1 MQYKETITP
10 GNKTVRVIP
19 ASGKLRGRKRIGQRS
34 SGRPHLGG
42 MLQREILAMDSDPYL
57 EEGETIEMIPSL
69 QVAAYCRV
77 STLLEE
83 QESSYEAQI
92 RHYTSYI
99 NAHPGWMLSGIYAD
113 EGLSG
118 TQTAQRT
125 EFNRMIE
132 DCLCGKVDLV
142 ITKSISRFA
151 RNTLDC
157 LKYIRLLK
165 SHDIAIYFEK
175 ENINTLDAK
184 GEVLITIM
192 ASLAQQESQSISQ
205 NVSMG
210 IRYQYRQG
218 KIRLNHTRFL
228 GYTKDSDGQLVIVP
242 EQAKIVR
249 RIYQEFLDGKTP
261 GKIAQ
266 GLTDDEIL
274 TVSGKYTWRE
284 STVRS
289 ILKNEKYIGD
299 ALLQKEY
306 TADYLTKKRV
316 HNTGI
321 LPQYYVEDD
330 HEAIISRE
338 EYQRVQE
345 EFRRRSRDRY
355 ESQKE
360 DESVVYAFTNR
371 IRCSCC
377 GDTYRRVK
385 ANGTNKNTTWRCKTH
400 MRKASSCNNRILQEK
415 VLQEAVL
422 QALKI
427 LNQQDPTIPVVE
439 EYQEKTMNRILG
451 QIEVGIDYLKI
462 QFIGEN
468 EVQVS

>member
-1 MQYKETITP
+1 MDKKAHRSEKQ
-10 GNKTVRVIP
+10 KTVRVIP
-19 ASGKLRGRKRIGQRS
+19 ASKKTQGNAVRHRS
-34 SGRPHLGG
+34 G
-42 MLQREILAMDSDPYL
+42 MRSLSSLTNGLPDDEHEQIDA
-57 EEGETIEMIPSL
+57 IPLL

-83 QESSYEAQI
+83 QESSYETQI
-92 RHYTSYI
+92 RHYTGYI
-99 NAHPGWMLSGIYAD
+99 TAHPGWALAGIYAD

-118 TQTAQRT
+118 TQTSQRA
-125 EFNRMIE
+125 EFNRMIT
-132 DCLCGKVDLV
+132 DCTDGKIDLV

-165 SHDIAIYFEK
+165 SLDIAIYFEK

-218 KIRLNHTRFL
+218 KVRLNHTRFL
-228 GYTKDSDGQLVIVP
+228 GYTKDSEGNLIVDQ
-242 EQAKIVR
+242 EQALLVR
-249 RIYQEFLDGKTP
+249 RIYREFLDGKTP

-266 GLTDDEIL
+266 GLMDDHIP
-274 TVSGKYTWRE
+274 TVSGKMVWRE

-306 TADYLTKKRV
+306 VSDYLTKKRQQ
-316 HNTGI
+316 NTGA

-338 EYQRVQE
+338 DYQRVQKSSSF
-345 EFRRRSRDRY
+345 FR
-355 ESQKE
+355 
-360 DESVVYAFTNR
+360 
-371 IRCSCC
+371 
-377 GDTYRRVK
+377 
-385 ANGTNKNTTWRCKTH
+385 
-400 MRKASSCNNRILQEK
+400 
-415 VLQEAVL
+415 
-422 QALKI
+422 
-427 LNQQDPTIPVVE
+427 
-439 EYQEKTMNRILG
+439 
-451 QIEVGIDYLKI
+451 
-462 QFIGEN
+462 
-468 EVQVS
+468 